1 MPFDLP
7 LPVAVI
13 LFGCSAASS
22 LDGVSAT
29 EADLCELSLHGGSAI
44 STSSW
49 CAHGVSTRM
58 TSPSESASST
68 GERTQMILSSNFQL
82 FAEEE
87 WAQLT
92 YGNFNNAS
100 STSSHISS
108 LASSITCSNPF
119 FKAHAFMA
127 INMNNPQ
134 AHPSICRC
142 NGGGYITFCAQYSKS
157 TLGAFRCSQIWSTT
171 LMTN

>member
-1 MPFDLP
+1 MSFNLP
-7 LPVAVI
+7 LSITVI

-29 EADLCELSLHGGSAI
+29 EADLCELSLHGGSTI
-44 STSSW
+44 STS
-49 CAHGVSTRM
+49 CRAHGFSTRM
-58 TSPSESASST
+58 TSSSESASST
-68 GERTQMILSSNFQL
+68 GERTRTTLSFNFQL

-87 WAQLT
+87 WVQQT
-92 YGNFNNAS
+92 YGNFNNAL
-100 STSSHISS
+100 STSSRISS

-142 NGGGYITFCAQYSKS
+142 NGGGYNTFCAQYSKS
-157 TLGAFRCSQIWSTT
+157 TLGAFRCSRIRSTT